1 MELKIVNFIK
11 THSNWEELLTS
22 SPYNLTIKRDGKLVL
37 FKYNQINSD
46 FNEDICCE
54 ARGLILEEGTWKV
67 VRMAFK
73 KFFNLGESF
82 ATKIDWDTAVAT
94 EKIDGSIISVFF
106 YDGKWRI
113 ATNSTIDA
121 FKAPISGVGPYKN
134 FGELFESVLPLSTFA
149 GNRYE
154 NICWTFEL
162 VSPYNKVVIDYPE
175 TKVYLLSVRFMNTLE
190 EASLD
195 QLSTYA
201 QLIGVDYPQF
211 YYMNDE
217 AGFRKLVEDMPEGHE
232 GIVVRDAAGQRVKI
246 KTLLYFQMH
255 RARNNGVI
263 TLERAVELILANDYA
278 EFLSYF
284 PEYTSYFDT
293 VKAIISGIHSIA
305 QTWDEA
311 GLQAK
316 WEENYSAKV
325 AKKQFAINF
334 ANQLMGGLTP
344 LAFKAYNGGGEKW
357 INSLNAAQ
365 WVKIFAHQF
374 RYVGEDE
381 KQCQT

>member
-1 MELKIVNFIK
+1 MTLKIVDFIK

-22 SPYNLTIKRDGKLVL
+22 SPYNLIIKRDGKLIL

-46 FNEDICCE
+46 FNEEICCE

-82 ATKIDWDTAVAT
+82 AAKIDWDSAVAS
-94 EKIDGSIISVFF
+94 EKLDGSIISVFY

-121 FKAPISGVGPYKN
+121 FKAELAGVGPYKN

-154 NICWTFEL
+154 NICWTFEI

-190 EASLD
+190 ELD
-195 QLSTYA
+195 YDQIPVYA
-201 QLIGVDYPQF
+201 GKIGVAYPQF

-217 AGFRKLVEDMPEGHE
+217 TGFRRLVEQMPEGHE

-255 RARNNGVI
+255 KAKNNGVI
-263 TLERAVELILANDYA
+263 TLERIVDLIRANDHY

-284 PEYTSYFDT
+284 REYQPIFDSVKRQIDNTEAVLEKVRQDVAEWKNNNKNVCEQDAKMARKWFAQDLGKKGPLYFAEYDGKLANT
-293 VKAIISGIHSIA
+293 V
-305 QTWDEA
+305 
-311 GLQAK
+311 
-316 WEENYSAKV
+316 
-325 AKKQFAINF
+325 
-334 ANQLMGGLTP
+334 
-344 LAFKAYNGGGEKW
+344 
-357 INSLNAAQ
+357 NSLETKKFISLF
-365 WVKIFAHQF
+365 KIELKE
-374 RYVGEDE
+374 G
-381 KQCQT
+381 

>member
-1 MELKIVNFIK
+1 MTLKIVDFIK

-22 SPYNLTIKRDGKLVL
+22 SPYNLIIKRDGKLIL

-46 FNEDICCE
+46 FNEEICCE

-82 ATKIDWDTAVAT
+82 AAKIDWDSAVAS
-94 EKIDGSIISVFF
+94 EKLDGSIISVFY

-121 FKAPISGVGPYKN
+121 FKAELAGVGPYKN

-154 NICWTFEL
+154 NICWTFEI

-190 EASLD
+190 ELD
-195 QLSTYA
+195 YDQIPVYA
-201 QLIGVDYPQF
+201 GKIGVAYPQF

-217 AGFRKLVEDMPEGHE
+217 TGFRRLVEQMPEGHE

-255 RARNNGVI
+255 KAKNNGVI
-263 TLERAVELILANDYA
+263 TLERIVDLIRANDHY

-284 PEYTSYFDT
+284 PEYQSVFDDIKRQIDNTEVVVEKVRQDVAEWKNNNKNVCEQDAKMARKWFAQDLGKKGPLYFAEYDGKLANT
-293 VKAIISGIHSIA
+293 V
-305 QTWDEA
+305 
-311 GLQAK
+311 
-316 WEENYSAKV
+316 
-325 AKKQFAINF
+325 
-334 ANQLMGGLTP
+334 
-344 LAFKAYNGGGEKW
+344 
-357 INSLNAAQ
+357 NSLETKKFISLF
-365 WVKIFAHQF
+365 KI
-374 RYVGEDE
+374 ELKE
-381 KQCQT
+381 E

>member
-1 MELKIVNFIK
+1 MELKIVDFIK

-22 SPYNLTIKRDGKLVL
+22 SPYNLTIKRDGKLIL

-46 FNEDICCE
+46 FNEEICCE

-82 ATKIDWDTAVAT
+82 AAKIDWDSAVAS
-94 EKIDGSIISVFF
+94 EKLDGSIISVFY

-121 FKAPISGVGPYKN
+121 FKAELAGVGPYKN

-154 NICWTFEL
+154 NICWTFEI

-190 EASLD
+190 ELD
-195 QLSTYA
+195 YDQIPVYA
-201 QLIGVDYPQF
+201 GKIGVAYPQF

-217 AGFRKLVEDMPEGHE
+217 TGFRRLVEQMPEGHE

-255 RARNNGVI
+255 KAKNNGVI
-263 TLERAVELILANDYA
+263 TLERIVDLIRANDHY

-284 PEYTSYFDT
+284 PEYQPIFDDVKRQIDHSEAVLEKVRQDVAEWKNNNKNVCEQDARMARKWFAQDLGKKGPLYFAEYDGKLANT
-293 VKAIISGIHSIA
+293 V
-305 QTWDEA
+305 
-311 GLQAK
+311 
-316 WEENYSAKV
+316 
-325 AKKQFAINF
+325 
-334 ANQLMGGLTP
+334 
-344 LAFKAYNGGGEKW
+344 
-357 INSLNAAQ
+357 NSLETKKFISLF
-365 WVKIFAHQF
+365 KIELKE
-374 RYVGEDE
+374 G
-381 KQCQT
+381 